1 MTSEFFRQILNSND
15 IYILCSY
22 IAGVIVLVALAM
34 ASWRAKKQDETD
46 LRKLEKQMR
55 DLSEKQV

>member
-1 MTSEFFRQILNSND
+1 MTSAFFHQMFNSND

-22 IAGVIVLVALAM
+22 IAGVIVLAALAM

-46 LRKLEKQMR
+46 LRKLERQMR

>member
-1 MTSEFFRQILNSND
+1 MTSEFFRQMLNSND

-22 IAGVIVLVALAM
+22 IAGVIILAALAM
-34 ASWRAKKQDETD
+34 VSWRARKQDETD